1 MASGEAQPQVV
12 HLTSDELG
20 GDFPEL
26 DHEHACGLLATFT
39 AEGRNCVHTRRWLRS
54 FCSWPA
60 ARNRTLRSSG
70 AVFAPEAT
78 KPTLGKACANLS
90 PSLLRRL

>member
-39 AEGRNCVHTRRWLRS
+39 A
-54 FCSWPA
+54 
-60 ARNRTLRSSG
+60 
-70 AVFAPEAT
+70 
-78 KPTLGKACANLS
+78 
-90 PSLLRRL
+90 